1 MDADASM
8 MSVLP
13 RPAAIAR
20 DSAAHST
27 SRGCGSTNTVG
38 CPKFGLNRLSRG
50 EAFFGRVVERI
61 EHIERFHSVGSL
73 VLIEAKPE
81 DCRVGWRHAVRKR
94 HPIASGSKLVI
105 GGSSERAQ
113 IESQATVKETVA
125 LPRIHSVF

>member
-13 RPAAIAR
+13 RSVALAR

-61 EHIERFHSVGSL
+61 EHIEQFHSVGSL
-73 VLIEAKPE
+73 VLIEAKP
-81 DCRVGWRHAVRKR
+81 W
-94 HPIASGSKLVI
+94 
-105 GGSSERAQ
+105 
-113 IESQATVKETVA
+113 TVA
-125 LPRIHSVF
+125 LAGAMRFESGIPSHLAVSS